1 MQTSAFFRI
10 SGEDFPYRDT
20 RQPMRELI
28 SRFGPQRI
36 MWGTDFP
43 WVTEK
48 CGYVKAWN
56 VLENE
61 SEYLSAE
68 EREWIMGKTFLSLF
82 PGLAKA

>member
-1 MQTSAFFRI
+1 
-10 SGEDFPYRDT
+10 
-20 RQPMRELI
+20 MRELI

-61 SEYLSAE
+61 SEFLSAE

-82 PGLAKA
+82 PGLAQA